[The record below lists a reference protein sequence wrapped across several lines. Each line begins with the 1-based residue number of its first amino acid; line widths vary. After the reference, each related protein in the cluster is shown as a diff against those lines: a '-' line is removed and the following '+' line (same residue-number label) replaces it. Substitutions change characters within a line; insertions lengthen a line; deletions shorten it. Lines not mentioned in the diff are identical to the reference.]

1 MNESTLFF
9 IFELIGTVAFAAS
22 GVVTALERELDL
34 FGALVLGTA
43 AAVGGGV
50 IRDLIL
56 GYLPP
61 AAFRHPVYALVALGT
76 AAVGFAIAY
85 FAGRR
90 TRPHLGVYVQILN
103 LFDSVGLAV
112 FTVAGVRSAAACG
125 FGENAFLSVF
135 VGLLTGVGG
144 GVLRDIMAGQVP
156 SILRKR
162 IYALAAVGG
171 ALIYYYLC
179 DFHLCS
185 ERIAVLAGA
194 GAVLLIRLLA
204 TVFHWNLP
212 RLRGPKEADAAQT
225 ASH

>member
-1 MNESTLFF
+1 MNESTLFV
-9 IFELIGTVAFAAS
+9 IFELIGPVAFAAS

>member
-1 MNESTLFF
+1 MKESTLFF

-22 GVVTALERELDL
+22 GVVTALEKELDL
-34 FGALVLGTA
+34 FGALVLGTV

-61 AAFRHPVYALVALGT
+61 AAFRYPLYALVALGT

-85 FAGRR
+85 VLGRR
-90 TRPHLGVYVQILN
+90 SRPHSSVYAQILN

-162 IYALAAVGG
+162 IYALAAAFG

-179 DFHLCS
+179 DLHLCG

-194 GAVLLIRLLA
+194 GAVLVIRLLA

-212 RLRGPKEADAAQT
+212 RLHGPDPDAGA
-225 ASH
+225 

>member
-135 VGLLTGVGG
+135 VGLLTGEGG

-194 GAVLLIRLLA
+194 GVVLLIRLLA